1 MRCSGRELTSDM
13 DFLSLALR
21 RAQAIAQ
28 ADATSG
34 VALSNLAS
42 IAFGMGDAQLAWTTA
57 QKLAGRARLEQLGAD
72 GAWAHRAD

>member
-1 MRCSGRELTSDM
+1 MLTSDM

-42 IAFGMGDAQLAWTTA
+42 IAFGMGDTQLAWTTA
-57 QKLAGRARLEQLGAD
+57 QQLADRPDSSSRSDLMGRGLIALT
-72 GAWAHRAD
+72 